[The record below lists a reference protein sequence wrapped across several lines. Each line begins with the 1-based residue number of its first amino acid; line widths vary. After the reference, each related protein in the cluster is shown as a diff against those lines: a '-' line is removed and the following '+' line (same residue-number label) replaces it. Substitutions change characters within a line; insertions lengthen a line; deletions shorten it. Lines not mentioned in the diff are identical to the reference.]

1 MECLF
6 CKIIKK
12 EIPAEIIYED
22 GKTLA
27 ILDINP
33 RSPGHTMVLSKSH
46 SETILDLP
54 EKEIEPL
61 FSAVKKVTELIEK
74 SLKPEGFTIGI
85 NHGKIS
91 GQVIDHLHIHIIP
104 RFKNDG
110 GSSVHSV
117 VNNPPAESLKEIK
130 SQIISLNGR
139 SPAGR

>member
-1 MECLF
+1 MDCLF

-22 GKTLA
+22 DKTAA

-33 RSPGHTMVLSKSH
+33 RSPGHTMVLSKIH
-46 SETILDLP
+46 RQTILDLP

-61 FSAVKKVTELIEK
+61 FGAVKKVTQLIK
-74 SLKPEGFTIGI
+74 NSLKPEGFTIGI

-104 RFKNDG
+104 RFKDDG
-110 GSSVHSV
+110 GGSVHSV
-117 VNNPPAESLKEIK
+117 VNNPPAKSLAEIK
-130 SQIISLNGR
+130 SEIIKFKHST
-139 SPAGR
+139 

>member
-1 MECLF
+1 MDCLF

-33 RSPGHTMVLSKSH
+33 RSPGHTMVLSKFH

-54 EKEIEPL
+54 EKEIGSL
-61 FSAVKKVTELIEK
+61 FGAVKKVTQLIK
-74 SLKPEGFTIGI
+74 NGLKPEGFTIGI

-104 RFKNDG
+104 RFKDDG
-110 GSSVHSV
+110 GGSVHSV
-117 VNNPPAESLKEIK
+117 VNNPPTKSLSEIK
-130 SQIISLNGR
+130 SKIQN
-139 SPAGR
+139 PKF

>member
-1 MECLF
+1 M
-6 CKIIKK
+6 
-12 EIPAEIIYED
+12 
-22 GKTLA
+22 A

-33 RSPGHTMVLSKSH
+33 RSPGHTMVLSKFH

-61 FSAVKKVTELIEK
+61 FSAVKKVTELIRK
-74 SLKPEGFTIGI
+74 NLKPEGFTIGI

-91 GQVIDHLHIHIIP
+91 GQVVDHLHIHIIP

-117 VNNPPAESLKEIK
+117 VNNPPTKSLSEIK
-130 SQIISLNGR
+130 SEIISLR
-139 SPAGR
+139 ETS

>member
-1 MECLF
+1 MDCLF

-22 GKTLA
+22 DKTAA

-33 RSPGHTMVLSKSH
+33 RSPGHTMVLPKIH
-46 SETILDLP
+46 RQTILDLP

-61 FSAVKKVTELIEK
+61 FGAVKKVTQLIK
-74 SLKPEGFTIGI
+74 NSLKPEGFTIGI

-104 RFKNDG
+104 RFKDDG
-110 GSSVHSV
+110 GGSVHSV
-117 VNNPPAESLKEIK
+117 VNNPPAKSLAEIK
-130 SQIISLNGR
+130 SEIIKFKHST
-139 SPAGR
+139 

>member
-1 MECLF
+1 MDCLF

-12 EIPAEIIYED
+12 EIPAEIVYEND
-22 GKTLA
+22 KVLA

-33 RSPGHTMVLSKSH
+33 RAPGHTMILPKFH
-46 SETILDLP
+46 SLTILDLP
-54 EKEIEPL
+54 KTEIGPVFE
-61 FSAVKKVTELIEK
+61 AVAKVTRLLQK

-104 RFKNDG
+104 RFKEDG

-117 VNNPPAESLKEIK
+117 VNNPPKESLKEIK
-130 SQIISLNGR
+130 SKIYGS
-139 SPAGR
+139 